1 MKEILV
7 LSHTRGD
14 SVYKIGSHHYA
25 NGLSEKN
32 YNITYV
38 GIPYTVIHR
47 LLKKDFGGERQLV
60 DGVKEIKLNTL
71 LPITLKYNYLLITI
85 NKFYDYLYGFFR
97 FRKRQKKF
105 DVIICDYPYF
115 EPYLNIFDYSILVYR
130 PTDNYISM
138 SGESV
143 IPYEEKLTKRSDL
156 IIATSQNVLDN
167 LEKRYKVSSSDNY
180 VISNG
185 FDDKHFYF
193 NELIEKK
200 DAVYIGAID
209 YRFDLNGLQTLAEN
223 FPEDKFHIYGPI
235 SKELIKR
242 AEEISSVYSN
252 VRFYGKISY
261 DKTPEV
267 LQKAAVGLLL
277 LNDHESNIGRSPMKL
292 WEYASSGLNIVFSR
306 VEINSSDLLCLY
318 KYETQDDLI
327 NKYYEARSQE
337 FRKEDLTKV
346 KAYSWRDKVDK
357 IDSIIKNK
365 SLMKKVC

>member
-32 YNITYV
+32 YNITYI

-60 DGVKEIKLNTL
+60 NSVNEIKLNTL
-71 LPITLKYNYLLITI
+71 LPITLDYNSLLIAI

-97 FRKRQKKF
+97 LRNRKNKF

-115 EPYLNIFDYSILVYR
+115 EPYLSIFDYSMLVYR

-143 IPYEEKLTKRSDL
+143 IPYEEKLINRSDL
-156 IIATSQNVLDN
+156 IVATSQNVLDN
-167 LEKRYKVSSSDNY
+167 LETKYKISNSDSY

-193 NELIEKK
+193 NETIEKK
-200 DAVYIGAID
+200 GAVYIGAID
-209 YRFDLNGLQTLAEN
+209 YRFDLDGLQILAEN

-235 SKELIKR
+235 SKDLIKR
-242 AEEISSVYSN
+242 AEEISSIYSN
-252 VRFYGKISY
+252 VKFYGKISY
-261 DKTPEV
+261 NKTPEV

-306 VEINSSDLLCLY
+306 VEIDSSDLLCLY
-318 KYETQDDLI
+318 KYETQADLI
-327 NKYYEARSQE
+327 NKYFEARSQE
-337 FRKEDLTKV
+337 FSKEDLNKV
-346 KAYSWRDKVDK
+346 KAYSWRNKVDK
-357 IDSIIKNK
+357 INSIIENK
-365 SLMKKVC
+365 SIMKKAC